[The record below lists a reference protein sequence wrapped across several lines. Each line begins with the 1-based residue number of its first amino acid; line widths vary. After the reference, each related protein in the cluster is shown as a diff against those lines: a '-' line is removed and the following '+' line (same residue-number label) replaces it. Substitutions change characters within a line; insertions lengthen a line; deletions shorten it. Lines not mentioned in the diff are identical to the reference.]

1 MAHPARPFRPPHS
14 PGAGSPEPTEPTK
27 PTAQARAPQGS
38 GHSGPGVPGRMAD
51 AETAAAPASDAR
63 AGGWEGGGTDFP
75 ARGGRALPIK
85 VPRAAGGA
93 GPGRGGARGRVAP
106 GVCLGWAWPPRGQP
120 RGWGGGQPREPE
132 ARGRCPCCQRQW
144 GQTVIS
150 GAHAALGGAV
160 FSRRAV
166 AEELETH
173 GARVCG
179 SVYHVV
185 VCGWSLLRPRRDL
198 GPQPPPRP

>member
-1 MAHPARPFRPPHS
+1 MCAWA
-14 PGAGSPEPTEPTK
+14 
-27 PTAQARAPQGS
+27 
-38 GHSGPGVPGRMAD
+38 GPGHP
-51 AETAAAPASDAR
+51 
-63 AGGWEGGGTDFP
+63 EGS
-75 ARGGRALPIK
+75 RG
-85 VPRAAGGA
+85 GGA
-93 GPGRGGARGRVAP
+93 GVSPGS
-106 GVCLGWAWPPRGQP
+106 PRL
-120 RGWGGGQPREPE
+120 E